1 MGNSKED
8 IELAV
13 KRISNIIKNDK
24 VNIICVNVSDENT
37 IYLELENG
45 MNFEL
50 SASEVMYQA
59 DEERGSVEKFDRHE
73 IRQAIADRYIQTIQ
87 DDLNMGD
94 QTVLNALLMGE
105 GMTPLDKMSDEN
117 LVAEYKELFNKDI
130 IIND

>member
-1 MGNSKED
+1 MGHSEED
-8 IELAV
+8 IKLAV

-24 VNIICVNVSDENT
+24 AKIICVNVSDENT

-59 DEERGSVEKFDRHE
+59 DEERASVDKFDRDDVIQE
-73 IRQAIADRYIQTIQ
+73 IADDYIEKVRSDIFEGDTSFLNDIIIGNGMKTLN
-87 DDLNMGD
+87 DLTNKE
-94 QTVLNALLMGE
+94 LAL
-105 GMTPLDKMSDEN
+105 
-117 LVAEYKELFNKDI
+117 EYKELFNKDI